1 MYATE
6 LDYLKKHKLKAE
18 EVYIIC
24 MFMYEYLCCAVCVVG
39 G

>member
-6 LDYLKKHKLKAE
+6 LDYLKKLKLKAE
-18 EVYIIC
+18 EVYIC